1 MELADLVLAP
11 SSFVRKTIMQFAE
24 KKVALAPYGVDLD
37 FWQPNNVP
45 ARTDSLRFIIYAGQC
60 SLRKAIPVL
69 LKAWKAAAIKDATPE
84 LGGPFQFRG

>member
-45 ARTDSLRFIIYAGQC
+45 ARTNSLRFIYSGTMFASKSNSGLAK
-60 SLRKAIPVL
+60 SV
-69 LKAWKAAAIKDATPE
+69 E
-84 LGGPFQFRG
+84 GGCD